1 MKKLLFCTHKLNRKH
16 IRHENRKGVEHIIL
30 TSFTLPPNIV
40 MNGGLYPSEEID
52 KSFESLN
59 RTPVT
64 VEHPEIDGVFVSASD
79 PEIDFDFRFGAYN
92 ENARKMP
99 DGRIALDKV
108 INVQKALM
116 TEKGKRL
123 LDRIEELENN
133 AKARPIHT
141 SVGVFLDV
149 EETELATNEAGQEY
163 TWIAREMVF
172 DHDAILLD
180 SVGASTPDQGTGI
193 GINKE
198 RLKVSHYIVDDEQ
211 REVKATNYLTNELSF
226 DQIEH
231 ELFKELNKGL
241 EENFSW
247 VIAIFDD
254 SFIFQTSEGEMFR
267 SNYAVDELNNVSIQD
282 TRLPVE
288 RVVEFK
294 PINTIKSDEGSAMKE
309 QIIEALK
316 SMGIMVNGALADRL
330 NSLLESRS
338 DDTDERSDL
347 IDRMASAAGID
358 RSTLLQ
364 ILRGDI
370 ETPPD
375 ERLRGFAEAL
385 GVSFD
390 SLKSLVSNS
399 TNGDSAMRDQ
409 IIAELVKLGITV
421 NAEITE
427 AELMAKLKEAL
438 TANKGDDANDPGN
451 IAEIVANAVKD
462 AVTPLTQKIDDF
474 ETKLKENSDK
484 ELTELA
490 DFIVNSK
497 QRPEFTADNIKGMDI
512 EFLRSIAANCGF
524 SQGIG
529 STMQI
534 NNHESD
540 TFVTNVDD
548 LPE

>member
-1 MKKLLFCTHKLNRKH
+1 
-16 IRHENRKGVEHIIL
+16 
-30 TSFTLPPNIV
+30 

-79 PEIDFDFRFGAYN
+79 PEIDFDFRFGAFN

-123 LDRIEELENN
+123 LDRIDELENN

-149 EETELATNEAGQEY
+149 EETELATNEHGQDF
-163 TWIAREMVF
+163 TWIARDMVF

-180 SVGASTPDQGTGI
+180 SIGASTPDQGTGI

-198 RLKVSHYIVDDEQ
+198 RLKVSHFVMDDQ
-211 REVKATNYLTNELSF
+211 REVKALNYLTNELSF
-226 DQIEH
+226 SEIEH

-241 EENFSW
+241 NEKFSFP
-247 VIAIFDD
+247 IAVFDD
-254 SFIFQTSEGEMFR
+254 SFIFETSEGELFR
-267 SNYAVDELNNVSIQD
+267 SNYTVDELNNVSIQD

-288 RVVEFK
+288 RVVEFR
-294 PINTIKSDEGSAMKE
+294 PINTIKADEGLAMKE
-309 QIIEALK
+309 EIIEALK
-316 SMGIMVNGALADRL
+316 SLGITINGALADRL
-330 NSLLESRS
+330 NSLLESES
-338 DDTDERSDL
+338 DDSGERSDL
-347 IDRMASAAGID
+347 IDRMASAGGIARD
-358 RSTLLQ
+358 TMLA
-364 ILRGDI
+364 ILAGDI
-370 ETPPD
+370 DTPPD
-375 ERLRGFAEAL
+375 ERLRGFAEVL

-399 TNGDSAMRDQ
+399 QNGDSAMRDS
-409 IIAELVKLGITV
+409 IIAELAKLGITV
-421 NAEITE
+421 NAEISD
-427 AELMAKLKEAL
+427 AELKVELNKAL
-438 TANKGDDANDPGN
+438 TANKGDDTQTKD

-462 AVTPLTQKIDDF
+462 AVTPLTTKIDSL
-474 ETKLKENSDK
+474 ETKLQENSDN

-497 QRPEFTADNIKGMDI
+497 QRPEFTADQIKGLGIDTAK
-512 EFLRSIAANCGF
+512 SIAANCGF

-529 STMQI
+529 STMQV

-540 TFVTNVDD
+540 TFKTNVDD
-548 LPE
+548 LPD

>member
-1 MKKLLFCTHKLNRKH
+1 MKRFHFCTQKVNRDH
-16 IRHENRKGVEHIIL
+16 IKRETRKGVEHIIL

-40 MNGGLYPSEEID
+40 MNGGLYPAEEVD

-64 VEHPEIDGVFVSASD
+64 VEHPEIDGMFVSASD
-79 PEIDFDFRFGAYN
+79 PETDFDFRFGAFN

-116 TEKGKRL
+116 TDKGKRL
-123 LDRIEELENN
+123 LDRIDELETNDN
-133 AKARPIHT
+133 ARPMHT

-149 EETELATNEAGQEY
+149 EEVELSTNEAGQEF
-163 TWIAREMVF
+163 TWIARDMIF

-198 RLKVSHYIVDDEQ
+198 QLKVSHFVVESPIE

-231 ELFKELNKGL
+231 ELFKELNKGI

-247 VIAIFDD
+247 IVAVFDD
-254 SFIFQTSEGEMFR
+254 SFIFHTSEGEMFR
-267 SNYAVDELNNVSIQD
+267 SNYTVDDLDNVSIQD

-294 PINTIKSDEGSAMKE
+294 PINT
-309 QIIEALK
+309 
-316 SMGIMVNGALADRL
+316 
-330 NSLLESRS
+330 
-338 DDTDERSDL
+338 TD
-347 IDRMASAAGID
+347 
-358 RSTLLQ
+358 
-364 ILRGDI
+364 
-370 ETPPD
+370 
-375 ERLRGFAEAL
+375 
-385 GVSFD
+385 
-390 SLKSLVSNS
+390 

-409 IIAELVKLGITV
+409 IIAELAKLGITV
-421 NAEITE
+421 NAEITD
-427 AELMAKLKEAL
+427 AELMAKYNEAL
-438 TANKGDDANDPGN
+438 TANKGDDTQDPGN

-462 AVTPLTQKIDDF
+462 AVEPLTQKINGL
-474 ETKLKENSDK
+474 ETKLQEDSDK

-490 DFIVNSK
+490 DYIVNSK
-497 QRPEFTADNIKGMDI
+497 QRPEFTADQIKGLGVDTA
-512 EFLRSIAANCGF
+512 RSIAANCGF

-529 STMQI
+529 STMQV
-534 NNHESD
+534 NNHESE